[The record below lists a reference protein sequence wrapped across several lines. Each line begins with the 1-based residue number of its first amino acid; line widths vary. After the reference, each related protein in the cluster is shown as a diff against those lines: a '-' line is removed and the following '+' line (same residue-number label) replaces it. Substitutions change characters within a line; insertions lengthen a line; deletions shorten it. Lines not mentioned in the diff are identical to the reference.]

1 MMNQLLKAM
10 QIIKEKSSIPI
21 KHSIINENS
30 ENITVKEIM
39 PFELLKEEKIVHVEE
54 FVAPARKVPF
64 NIINELFDGEGDL
77 NREIARI
84 RKEIRDNEALIK
96 KYKDTLAS
104 NAELT
109 DKGKSEIE
117 ERIADIED
125 ENDMLRKELINY
137 TKSKSEE
144 LKKEHMT
151 NIFFPNAEYNTKIEA
166 FVESGAIK
174 RIHNLKIV
182 SGNGSPSLIVENGF
196 IRTRLNT
203 ILLEFLNFFKGKEK
217 KIKDRLA
224 EIDDILE
231 TRNEVMKQNLEDI
244 KEITAKIEDLEQRK
258 RRFEMHEEEKKLKDK
273 KDTVD
278 KERKY
283 IAELEDEQRKLM
295 RELKDLENQNKKE

>member
-1 MMNQLLKAM
+1 MNQLLKAV
-10 QIIKEKSSIPI
+10 QIIKEKSSIPVEQ
-21 KHSIINENS
+21 KIIHENS
-30 ENITVKEIM
+30 TNIVSKEYM

-54 FVAPARKVPF
+54 FSAPIQKVSF
-64 NIINELFDGEGDL
+64 NIIHELFDGEGDL
-77 NREIARI
+77 NKEIARI
-84 RKEIRDNEALIK
+84 RQEIRDNEVLIK
-96 KYKDTLAS
+96 KYKESLAS

-117 ERIADIED
+117 ERISDIED
-125 ENDMLRKELINY
+125 ENDMLRKELISY
-137 TKSKSEE
+137 TKSKSDE

-151 NIFFPNAEYNTKIEA
+151 NIFFPNGNYNTKIEA
-166 FVESGAIK
+166 FVESGTIK

-182 SGNGSPSLIVENGF
+182 SGNGSESLVIENGF

-244 KEITAKIEDLEQRK
+244 KEITDKIEDLEQRK

-273 KDTVD
+273 KDAVD

-283 IAELEDEQRKLM
+283 IADLEDEQRKLM